1 MKAFILTEGNE
12 SRLSSITHSA
22 QNSSVSIGAH
32 TVLER
37 MLKQLGQLKVEEVIL
52 AVGYEADR
60 IIKLVRSISQIPR
73 VKFVFNHNC
82 NYTGNAM
89 SVLAKSQTIKRKI
102 LLLIDGETILSDEA
116 MQQLINTKRSS
127 FCFIRISLFF
137 QKKNLNW
144 G

>member
-52 AVGYEADR
+52 AVGYEVDQ

-89 SVLAKSQTIKRKI
+89 SVLATVKQLRGKSF
-102 LLLIDGETILSDEA
+102 LLIDGETILSD
-116 MQQLINTKRSS
+116 RSYAT
-127 FCFIRISLFF
+127 ID
-137 QKKNLNW
+137 
-144 G
+144 

>member
-52 AVGYEADR
+52 AVGYEADQ

-89 SVLAKSQTIKRKI
+89 SVLARVKQLRGKSF
-102 LLLIDGETILSDEA
+102 LLIDGETILSDQA
-116 MQQLINTKRSS
+116 MQQLINTKGPA
-127 FCFIRISLFF
+127 LFYKDKSIF